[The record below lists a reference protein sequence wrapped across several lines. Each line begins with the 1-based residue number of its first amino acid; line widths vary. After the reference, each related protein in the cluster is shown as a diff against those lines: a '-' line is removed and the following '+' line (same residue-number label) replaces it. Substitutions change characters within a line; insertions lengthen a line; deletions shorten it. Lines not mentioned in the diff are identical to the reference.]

1 MSNNGKSNV
10 DGLIDAYFEK
20 PKRTTTWSGFPVKD
34 IYTPKDIDGMDYER
48 DMPDAGKYP
57 YTRGIHPDMFRGRY
71 WTKREV
77 TGFGT
82 PTDTNRRLK
91 KQIEEGVSGLNVIRD
106 NPTNLGI
113 DPDHPLAEGEVGL
126 VGVSLCSLKDM
137 EMLTE
142 GIPLDKVSMSLICAS
157 CPAIIILS
165 QYILIAEQRGI
176 SPAKLRGTIAN
187 DPLHCRYCGWRPS
200 NPIDLSLKLSVDI
213 IEYCTNSMP
222 LWNTAVVNSYDLRE
236 NGVNAVQEVA
246 FGLAMAMAYIDG
258 ALKRGLN
265 IDDFASRRAFYCSSH
280 IDFFEEIAKL
290 RAARRMCARI
300 VKEKYGAKNPNSWKF
315 RFAVHTAGC
324 SLVPQQPLNN
334 IIRIAYEALAAVLAG
349 VQSLHSCS
357 YDEPIAL
364 PTEESQRIALR
375 TQQIIAYET
384 GVSNVADPLG
394 GSYYVENLTNRIEEQ
409 AARILD
415 EIEKMGGMVEAMRT
429 GWLDKEID
437 KSSLE
442 YQKEIE
448 RRERIIVG
456 VNAFA
461 SPPDKKTPG
470 GVHRNPAESEKE
482 QINSVKELKVKRDD
496 KVLRQSIGKLREKAQ
511 MGEGENLF
519 PTIMDALRAKATLGE
534 IMGTIREVYGYSYD
548 PLNILESPF

>member
-1 MSNNGKSNV
+1 MRDNMKSNIK
-10 DGLIDAYFEK
+10 DLMDTYFER
-20 PKRTTTWSGFPVKD
+20 PKRTTTGSGFPVEE
-34 IYTPKDIDGMDYER
+34 IYTPKDIEGSDYEK
-48 DMPDAGKYP
+48 DIADAGTYP

-82 PTDTNRRLK
+82 PTDTNQRLK
-91 KQIEEGVSGLNVIRD
+91 KQITEGVSGLNVIRD

-113 DPDHPLAEGEVGL
+113 DPDHPLAEGDVGL

-137 EMLTE
+137 EELTY
-142 GIPLDKVSMSLICAS
+142 GIALDKVSMSLICAS
-157 CPAIIILS
+157 CPAIVILS
-165 QYILIAEQRGI
+165 QYILVAEQRGI
-176 SPAKLRGTIAN
+176 DITRLRGTIAN

-200 NPIDLSLKLSVDI
+200 NPIDLSLKLAVDI
-213 IEYCTNSMP
+213 IEYCTGHMP
-222 LWNTAVVNSYDLRE
+222 YWNTAVVNSYDLRE
-236 NGVNAVQEVA
+236 NGINAVQEVA

-280 IDFFEEIAKL
+280 MDFFEEIAKL
-290 RAARRMCARI
+290 RAARRMWARI
-300 VKEKYGAKNPNSWKF
+300 MKEKYGANNPNSWKF

-324 SLVPQQPLNN
+324 SLIPQQPLNN
-334 IIRIAYEALAAVLAG
+334 ITRITYQALAAILAG

-394 GSYYVENLTNRIEEQ
+394 GSYYVETLTNNIEQQ
-409 AARILD
+409 ATKILD
-415 EIEKMGGMVEAMRT
+415 EIEKMGGMVEAMKM
-429 GWLDKEID
+429 GWLDNEID
-437 KSSLE
+437 MSSFE
-442 YQKEIE
+442 YQKEVDSK
-448 RRERIIVG
+448 ERIIVG
-456 VNAFA
+456 LNAFVT
-461 SPPDKKTPG
+461 PPEEDTPVG
-470 GVHRNPAESEKE
+470 LHMNPEESEKQ
-482 QINSVKELKVKRDD
+482 QIARIKGLKENRDKRRLKDVIKR
-496 KVLRQSIGKLREKAQ
+496 LRERAQ
-511 MGEGENLF
+511 IGEAQNLF
-519 PTIMDALRAKATLGE
+519 PYIMDALKADATLGE

-548 PLNILESPF
+548 PLNVLESPR

>member
-1 MSNNGKSNV
+1 MSNEVKN
-10 DGLIDAYFEK
+10 LMDAYFEK
-20 PKRTTTWSGFPVKD
+20 PKRTATWSGFPVRE
-34 IYTPKDIDGMDYER
+34 IYTPDDVAGLNYER
-48 DMPDAGKYP
+48 DIADAGKYP
-57 YTRGIHPDMFRGRY
+57 YTRGIHSDMFRGRY

-82 PTDTNRRLK
+82 PADTNRRLK
-91 KQIEEGVSGLNVIRD
+91 RQIEEGVSGLNVIRD

-126 VGVSLCSLKDM
+126 VGVNLCSLKDM

-142 GIPLDKVSMSLICAS
+142 GIPLDEVSMSLICAS
-157 CPAIIILS
+157 CPAIVILS
-165 QYILIAEQRGI
+165 QYILVAERRGI
-176 SPAKLRGTIAN
+176 GAAKLRGTIAN

-213 IEYCTNSMP
+213 IEYCTNNMP
-222 LWNTAVVNSYDLRE
+222 YWNTAVVNSYDLRE
-236 NGVNAVQEVA
+236 NGVNATQEVA

-258 ALKRGLN
+258 ALERGLKV
-265 IDDFASRRAFYCSSH
+265 DDFASRRAFYCSSH

-290 RAARRMCARI
+290 RAARRMWARI
-300 VKEKYGAKNPNSWKF
+300 MKERYGAENPNSWKF

-334 IIRIAYEALAAVLAG
+334 IIRITYEALAAVLAG

-394 GSYYVENLTNRIEEQ
+394 GSYYVENLTNRIEKEVT
-409 AARILD
+409 AILD
-415 EIEKMGGMVEAMRT
+415 EIEKIGGMVEAMRT
-429 GWLDKEID
+429 GWLDGEID
-437 KSSLE
+437 RSSLE
-442 YQKEIE
+442 YQKEVE

-456 VNAFA
+456 VNAFVT
-461 SPPDKKTPG
+461 PPDKETPG
-470 GVHRNPAESEKE
+470 GVHRNPVESEKE
-482 QINSVKELKVKRDD
+482 QIASVRELKAKRDE
-496 KVLRQSIGKLREKAQ
+496 KRLRAAIGKLREKAQ
-511 MGEGENLF
+511 MGKEENLVS
-519 PTIMDALRAKATLGE
+519 PIMEALKADGTLEE
-534 IMGTIREVYGYSYD
+534 IMGTIRMVYGYSYD
-548 PLNILESPF
+548 PLNVLESPF